1 VFFVYRTFSKVLN
14 VFLSS
19 DQWLF
24 QSCDQIFKPEKL
36 RLNVKFRLFSILA
49 RKTALY
55 LAVHRKI
62 TPPARK
68 SGLFMATTGTKHA
81 GRALWRSSRSLL

>member
-1 VFFVYRTFSKVLN
+1 
-14 VFLSS
+14 
-19 DQWLF
+19 
-24 QSCDQIFKPEKL
+24 
-36 RLNVKFRLFSILA
+36 LFSISA

-68 SGLFMATTGTKHA
+68 SGLFMAITGTKQTA
-81 GRALWRSSRSLL
+81 QATPKGLAPPFCDNDNLPTYFFILPIITLLNSLS